1 MLGGRKTAEQSGL
14 KVPNREALY
23 ARMKVLP
30 EGSLFQQS
38 DIVQD
43 PSEVDDFHA
52 LKGFDYVHVVDG
64 YFTQIIETQHLRRL
78 PSVAILMANYSLLRG
93 CNLVE
98 TGDRTA
104 WKNGMK
110 AWEPIE
116 GYRFHTNR
124 TSELLTLGHMK
135 IRIIAG
141 PEWARD
147 ISADATLFRCF
158 YDQPLKELR
167 ASFLRAH
174 RPAGF
179 SKEDLVAAADFGD
192 SLDAAEIP
200 DDWAAPSETSAQIRE
215 FIKSREDR

>member
-43 PSEVDDFHA
+43 PSEVDDF
-52 LKGFDYVHVVDG
+52 
-64 YFTQIIETQHLRRL
+64 HLRRL